1 MDTKDM
7 LSKAIVKIQERVFPG
22 LNDDRT
28 FVSEPRSQLYPFL
41 QVFDLP
47 DQSTKD
53 RVKFIYEYF
62 MENGGNPK
70 DQTISAYT
78 KLASDP
84 HKSVVD
90 RVWKYCKLRDQ
101 SQKALGRYEAIW
113 RDINAL
119 GTFGQ
124 Q

>member
-1 MDTKDM
+1 MSKDI

-22 LNDDRT
+22 LNDDRPFT
-28 FVSEPRSQLYPFL
+28 SEPESQLYPFL

-47 DQSTKD
+47 DQATKD

-70 DQTISAYT
+70 DQAISAYT

-90 RVWKYCKLRDQ
+90 RVWKYCKLKEQ
-101 SQKALGRYEAIW
+101 SNRALGRYEAIW